1 MHEYKCGKCDYKSD
15 VLVFKYSDV
24 KDVME
29 CPKCQGEFKRVLFAG
44 KPALQFVGTGW
55 PGQDMKLKDR
65 VKSGDIASTKP

>member
-1 MHEYKCGKCDYKSD
+1 
-15 VLVFKYSDV
+15 
-24 KDVME
+24 
-29 CPKCQGEFKRVLFAG
+29 LFAG